1 MSLLSRAFSSVA
13 QAPKGVLKVFYS
25 TPTVSVKPVSLFS
38 GAQVVGSQ
46 RGCTSISASPL
57 MTYPIQAP
65 KIRAIEVENQRK
77 TVIDFLETIKQKYQ
91 TPEAPKETIM
101 MTSILRKRK
110 LKMNKHKYKKLRK
123 NTRAL
128 RKRLGK

>member
-1 MSLLSRAFSSVA
+1 MSLLNRVLSCVT
-13 QAPKGVLKVFYS
+13 QAPKGALRAFYS
-25 TPTVSVKPVSLFS
+25 TPSAVPSFKPTSVISRFQGSVEGWSSLN
-38 GAQVVGSQ
+38 V
-46 RGCTSISASPL
+46 SPL
-57 MTYPIQAP
+57 MTTPARNNVLQAESQQ
-65 KIRAIEVENQRK
+65 KKA
-77 TVIDFLETIKQKYQ
+77 IDFLEAIKQKYQ
-91 TPEAPKETIM
+91 TPEAPKETLL